1 MNENSGAE
9 RTDGVFDIPIA
20 FTEAELCE
28 RNGLL
33 HLLLNNVHA
42 LREGI
47 MELEARISRANA
59 VEYYAARLYRID
71 LNAQLTRDAIKDE
84 DEGYAAFDLGSLL
97 HTVCRLAEPFLAR
110 HGYILNWTHQV
121 SPAIIVNGGPIGLRA
136 LILNAVLA
144 AAQRVVPCSDS
155 SVKVILERVKG
166 GVSLEVF
173 SYGPREQTV
182 GGFTED
188 EVTRRVIEAVTKA
201 HGGSVSFTDT
211 ETGLEIKVM
220 IPDAS
225 IIGFARGGLKVKHL
239 PTGTW
244 DVAMQL
250 SPLMD
255 AADFDPEVMDD
266 PWDGAE
272 PDDED

>member
-20 FTEAELCE
+20 FTEAELGE

-47 MELEARISRANA
+47 MELEARTRCANA
-59 VEYYAARLYRID
+59 VEYCAARLYRLD
-71 LNAQLTRDAIKDE
+71 LNAQLARDAVRDE

-188 EVTRRVIEAVTKA
+188 ESTRRVIEAVAAA
-201 HGGSVSFTDT
+201 HGAEASFADT
-211 ETGLEIKVM
+211 ETGLEIKLM
-220 IPDAS
+220 IPDACV
-225 IIGFARGGLKVKHL
+225 IGFSRGGLKVKQL

-250 SPLMD
+250 SPVLD
-255 AADFDPEVMDD
+255 AADFDPEAMDD

>member
-33 HLLLNNVHA
+33 HLLLNNVHE
-42 LREGI
+42 LREGV
-47 MELEARISRANA
+47 MELDTRISRANA

-136 LILNAVLA
+136 LILNAVLT
-144 AAQRVVPCSDS
+144 AAQRVV
-155 SVKVILERVKG
+155 LR
-166 GVSLEVF
+166 
-173 SYGPREQTV
+173 Q
-182 GGFTED
+182 
-188 EVTRRVIEAVTKA
+188 A
-201 HGGSVSFTDT
+201 
-211 ETGLEIKVM
+211 
-220 IPDAS
+220 
-225 IIGFARGGLKVKHL
+225 
-239 PTGTW
+239 
-244 DVAMQL
+244 
-250 SPLMD
+250 
-255 AADFDPEVMDD
+255 
-266 PWDGAE
+266 
-272 PDDED
+272 